1 MVWIDYAIIAVI
13 GVSTLISLLRGFA
26 KEAMSLV
33 VWFAAFFVASQFYQ
47 DLAVYLTQMQDEM
60 LRNGVAVAILFIAT
74 LIVGALI
81 NYLIGQL
88 VEKTGLSGTDRVLGL
103 CFGALRGAL
112 IVSALLFFMDA
123 FTGAPNTDW
132 WQDSQLVPEF
142 GVVIQWF
149 FDYIENTSSFVPK
162 I

>member
-1 MVWIDYAIIAVI
+1 MVWIDYAIITVI

-60 LRNGVAVAILFIAT
+60 LRNGVAVAILFVAT
-74 LIVGALI
+74 LILGALI

-132 WQDSQLVPEF
+132 WQSSQLVPEF

>member
-60 LRNGVAVAILFIAT
+60 LRNGVAIAILFVAT
-74 LIVGALI
+74 LILGALV

-88 VEKTGLSGTDRVLGL
+88 VDKTGLSGTDRVLGL

-123 FTGAPNTDW
+123 FTGAPSTDW
-132 WQDSQLVPEF
+132 WQSSQLVPEF